1 MKKSSQ
7 TWLVTILI
15 VIIALAVI
23 FVFNL
28 FDLRT
33 KLVGAIA
40 NSYLSGSTTDN
51 TSLIEDADTSGD
63 ATPNDQPSLLN
74 EDQAKTLEEYGVDV
88 SQLPSTI
95 SPEMEAC
102 FVEKL
107 GADRTQEIAGG
118 DSPTATEIVTARNCL
133 DQ

>member
-23 FVFNL
+23 LVFNL

-33 KLVGAIA
+33 KLVGGIA
-40 NSYLSGSTTDN
+40 NIYLSGPTTDDK
-51 TSLIEDADTSGD
+51 SLEEDADR
-63 ATPNDQPSLLN
+63 PSLLN
-74 EDQAKTLEEYGVDV
+74 EEQAKNLEEYGVDV

-107 GADRTQEIAGG
+107 GEDRTQEIAGG
-118 DSPTATEIVTARNCL
+118 DSPTAAETLQARSCL
-133 DQ
+133 SE